1 MHAWEDGLAGGFCAC
16 ISGCI
21 SATGGPHYFE
31 GICMGRR
38 MDEYLDASIASC
50 YHIANDIVEGFLL
63 T

>member
-1 MHAWEDGLAGGFCAC
+1 MHIRVHFGHRWTTL
-16 ISGCI
+16 
-21 SATGGPHYFE
+21 FE